1 MSPNNLEECFTHLK
15 TMLSDADID
24 FIKNRE
30 SEIILLHHTLGRK
43 LRNQWSLWTESTLK
57 EYFKNLGIT
66 HPDDMS
72 EIILTSFHRHLNG
85 LPLNLENQIQ
95 KYQACGVLT
104 FIIEKDGNCTPVK
117 E

>member
-1 MSPNNLEECFTHLK
+1 MSPNNLEECFTHFK

-30 SEIILLHHTLGRK
+30 SEIISLHHTLGRK
-43 LRNQWSLWTESTLK
+43 LRNQWGLWTKSTLK

-72 EIILTSFHRHLNG
+72 GIILTSFHRHLNG